1 MATRVPS
8 AGVLVLCIAWLVVL
22 LGLGGVVGYAFL
34 APAPLDNPSV
44 VRTPLPEPNG
54 SRDSPETVGMNPA
67 QSETADA
74 GVENAAMESATR
86 TDVTST
92 DEPAKGPD
100 QSSPEAPENAA
111 AAPPRA
117 PAQIETIGQEAPAT
131 SGDTA
136 GDNAQAPQQSATLP
150 SAQPSAPDSGSTWE
164 RYALPFDL
172 ADTRPR
178 IAVVISGLG
187 LSQKATESAIRD
199 MPSQV
204 TLSFTPYAKKLQ
216 TWIAV
221 ARGQGHEV
229 MLDLPMEPATFPK
242 DDPGPHALITSLPPD
257 ENMRRLNWILDRG
270 SAYVGLAGSMG
281 SRFAVSREQMRPILA
296 TLKSRGLVYLDNRP
310 TERSVAAN
318 LAGEIGLPRAVN
330 NRLLDELQASRVAI
344 DARLAQ
350 IERIALTEGYAVA
363 MARPFPVTLERLA
376 EWLRDLDERGFALAP
391 LTAVVNRQ
399 PLY

>member
-1 MATRVPS
+1 MARRIETNRH
-8 AGVLVLCIAWLVVL
+8 AGGGLEDTLDIAAIVFVVIGLVGAVAFLFWLRL
-22 LGLGGVVGYAFL
+22 LGLL
-34 APAPLDNPSV
+34 PLD
-44 VRTPLPEPNG
+44 
-54 SRDSPETVGMNPA
+54 
-67 QSETADA
+67 
-74 GVENAAMESATR
+74 
-86 TDVTST
+86 
-92 DEPAKGPD
+92 
-100 QSSPEAPENAA
+100 
-111 AAPPRA
+111 
-117 PAQIETIGQEAPAT
+117 
-131 SGDTA
+131 
-136 GDNAQAPQQSATLP
+136 QAS

-270 SAYVGLAGSMG
+270 SAYVGLAGSRG